1 MPPPEVHGR
10 DLAEIQ
16 PPPRG
21 ARRASARGAA
31 EAPPL
36 PTLNPSAEGPPTP
49 PPPPHPKAPP
59 SPEKPDIIGAAAAFG
74 AASLDGT
81 PPPPSFDEASSAGVE
96 DLVAMGFSKE
106 AASAALALCKAH

>member
-1 MPPPEVHGR
+1 MPPPEAPPRRRPFRLSILQLR
-10 DLAEIQ
+10 D
-16 PPPRG
+16 PPP
-21 ARRASARGAA
+21 
-31 EAPPL
+31 
-36 PTLNPSAEGPPTP
+36 P